1 MKLQLLPKEVSYGL
15 TVVELSWVVV
25 FSVTLGGDIGAVV
38 VVVCSVTLGGDI
50 GVTVVVFSVMLG
62 GDIGVVV
69 VVCSVT
75 LDGDAGAVVVVVSEL
90 DDSELISDQATP
102 LAPKQTAIAP
112 AAIIDT

>member
-1 MKLQLLPKEVSYGL
+1 VKLQLLPKEVSYGL

-25 FSVTLGGDIGAVV
+25 FSVA
-38 VVVCSVTLGGDI
+38 
-50 GVTVVVFSVMLG
+50 LG

-69 VVCSVT
+69 VVRSVTLDGDIGVTVVAFSVMLDGDIGVVVVVFSVT